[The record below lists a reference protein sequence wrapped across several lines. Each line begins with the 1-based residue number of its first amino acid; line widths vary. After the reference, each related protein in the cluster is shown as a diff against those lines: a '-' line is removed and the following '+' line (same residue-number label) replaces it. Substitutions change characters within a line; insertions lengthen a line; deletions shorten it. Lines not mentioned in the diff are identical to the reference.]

1 MLHTILSTKVLFY
14 LVWILSEWENKLL
27 HSLWLCLCSLCF
39 SEGFCCMD
47 ASQRSAWCNVIYLLL
62 WLVIFLITELIYLTY
77 LRMYRSRQ
85 KTRKVKK
92 KRSFS
97 SCKNGWSELFENWI
111 RRTQLR
117 LKDGFPFIEF
127 EDIRQKSSDK
137 NLSWKYTNFQ
147 RKQPW
152 LTSFIN
158 KVASLQRPSVS
169 LGVLWTF

>member
-85 KTRKVKK
+85 KTRK
-92 KRSFS
+92 
-97 SCKNGWSELFENWI
+97 
-111 RRTQLR
+111 
-117 LKDGFPFIEF
+117 GFPFIEF

-158 KVASLQRPSVS
+158 KVASLQQPSVS